1 MKRKR
6 IIITTNTLSHG
17 GAQRVAVRLANTLA
31 QRHDV
36 FLIPFVSEITYPVS
50 DQVHVVPLAP
60 AMKIREARWPFRRFS
75 YHLSRLRGIL
85 FFIRFKL
92 KVRPDATLSFLE
104 KADRMNLLSPG
115 PGARILSERNNPRRK
130 EKGYFENACKRFS
143 RADRVVFQSET
154 VRHMYPEAIRKKGI
168 VIPNPVEVSCMATSP
183 AGHKIVSVGR
193 LHPQK
198 NFPVLFRAFKRFVA
212 DHPGYTLHIYGD
224 GDEKP
229 VLETL
234 IQNLSLQYSVFL
246 EGFSNDVH
254 RDIRDAEFFVMSSD
268 FEGMPNALLE
278 ALMMGLPC
286 ISTAFEG
293 TEEFIGRKACLL
305 TPVGDEQALAG
316 AMAALADN
324 ERYRQELAAAGAAY
338 AQRFRTELVISQ
350 WENLLCP
357 PDSYSPSFVRRFGC
371 LVRIRNR
378 FSNSKKNLGLF
389 RMRFD
394 PRNRQDF
401 RTIGKF
407 EAIIPGFEKYNP
419 HIKLLHLRI
428 RALENRSVNLEQY
441 YRDVTAHPDKLA
453 YLKENLTY
461 VGSHFFRG
469 QSWPELSRLC
479 RAVFADPD
487 KDLIRVWCAGCSSG
501 KEVYSILMILYDIFP
516 GRRIDLLATDY
527 NHEMLRLCQE
537 GVYSVRTMDEIPPG
551 YWHYTEKYVSG
562 RESSAEFYQRYQF
575 RFVSQL
581 REQIRTQPLNLLTDD
596 YPGGFDL
603 ILCRNV
609 IKFFDPGVRAEVQG
623 RLAESLNQD
632 GFLMVSDELD
642 TEGIREPKSFG
653 LSQIGNS
660 CIYQKAQTG
669 RVVMGKRGISLNLP
683 GWETG
688 VLGRQAG
695 GKLCDSE
702 DSFLFF
708 YRAVDPHVENF
719 RLSAT
724 FVVEDASRVGFQT
737 GYGIMAVDTVESPEE
752 NCQHRN
758 HALLGRFRTV
768 SGSNYGFGLRIIGGY
783 TDPLA
788 RPQDGRRLLDPSRLF
803 LFQNPEDRIR
813 TGDRHRF
820 ILEKT
825 DSGLKASMEMPD
837 SIETISFPG
846 CDFLLKQDK
855 KSIYIGFA
863 LAGDI
868 ALSITDIRYETF
880 PGKLSRT
887 PKDAIGNYIP
897 DYPFQRTLLPEP
909 PCPGGAR
916 LRDAT
921 IKVTPGSGP
930 GSLADALRQAGPG
943 CEIVLSNGVY
953 DDGPYYI
960 PATTGGSP
968 GRPVVLRAEHPGK
981 AVIDGSGIER
991 KLPALTLRGCFW
1003 ILDGLVFRNAPSS
1016 GLFVCGSDNVIR
1028 NCEAA
1033 GNGDTGILLCTFPG
1047 SSRKDWPSRNRVE
1060 HCVSHD
1066 NCDPVR
1072 HNADGFGAKLSIGPG
1087 NRFYR
1092 CLAHNNID
1100 DGCDLY
1106 SKSTLGPI
1114 HSVVLERCEA
1124 AFNGFLSSEQ
1134 KPLETTNGVGFKLG
1148 GERQRVRHLLKDC
1161 SSHDNAGSG
1170 FSANSNPA
1178 CRLVRCTAWNN
1189 YPDYLHCHSLHVGK
1203 FFSRPK

>member
-234 IQNLSLQYSVFL
+234 IQNLSLQDSVFL

-293 TEEFIGRKACLL
+293 SEEFIGRKACLL
-305 TPVGDEQALAG
+305 TPVGDEPALSK

-357 PDSYSPSFVRRFGC
+357 PENYSLAFVRGFGY
-371 LVRIRNR
+371 LVKIHFFFRRL
-378 FSNSKKNLGLF
+378 KWKLGLI
-389 RMRFD
+389 RMKID
-394 PRNRQDF
+394 PRNREDT

-407 EAIIPGFEKYNP
+407 EAIIPTLAKYNP
-419 HIKLLHLRI
+419 DSKLRHLRI
-428 RALENRSVNLEQY
+428 QAIENQSVNLEHFYQ
-441 YRDVTAHPDKLA
+441 DVTAHPDKLTQ
-453 YLKENLTY
+453 LKENLTY

-479 RAVFADPD
+479 RAIFADPD
-487 KDLIRVWCAGCSSG
+487 KDPIRVWCAGCSSG
-501 KEVYSILMILYDIFP
+501 KEVYSILMILCDMFP

-527 NHEMLRLCQE
+527 NSEMLRRCRE
-537 GVYSVRTMDEIPPG
+537 GAYPVGTMHEIPQG
-551 YWHYTEKYVSG
+551 YWHYTERYISG
-562 RESSAEFYQRYQF
+562 REDLTASAGHYLF

-581 REQIRTQPLNLLTDD
+581 RDQIRTRPLNLLTDD

-609 IKFFDPGVRAEVQG
+609 IKFFGPGVRAEVQG
-623 RLAESLNQD
+623 RLAESLNQS
-632 GFLMVSDELD
+632 GILMVSDELD
-642 TEGIREPKSFG
+642 KEGIRHPESLG
-653 LSQIGNS
+653 LCQIGNS
-660 CIYQKAQTG
+660 CLYRKALPQA
-669 RVVMGKRGISLNLP
+669 VSLGERLLTQSIP
-683 GWETG
+683 GWEMAF
-688 VLGRQAG
+688 LGRPKG
-695 GKLCDSE
+695 GKMCDSE
-702 DSFLFF
+702 DSFLFL
-708 YRAVDPHVENF
+708 YRTIDPRKENF
-719 RLSAT
+719 LLSASII
-724 FVVEDASRVGFQT
+724 VEDATRASFQSA
-737 GYGIMAVDTVESPEE
+737 YGLMAVDTVLGSDKDSRHRNQAMVGRLRAPDG
-752 NCQHRN
+752 RN
-758 HALLGRFRTV
+758 HAW
-768 SGSNYGFGLRIIGGY
+768 GLRIVGGY
-783 TDPLA
+783 THPFA
-788 RPQDGRRLLDPSRLF
+788 QPQDGRRRLDPSRLF
-803 LFQNPEDRIR
+803 LSQDSEDLIR
-813 TGDRHRF
+813 TGEKHRF
-820 ILEKT
+820 TLEKT
-825 DSGLKASMEMPD
+825 DLGLNVSMETTD
-837 SIETISFPG
+837 GSETISFPG

-855 KSIYIGFA
+855 KSIYVGFA
-863 LAGDI
+863 VAGDI
-868 ALSITDIRYETF
+868 ILTIKDVRFETSPGRLSH
-880 PGKLSRT
+880 T
-887 PKDAIGNYIP
+887 PKKAIMHFVP

-960 PATTGGSP
+960 PATTGGAP

-1100 DGCDLY
+1100 DGFDLY